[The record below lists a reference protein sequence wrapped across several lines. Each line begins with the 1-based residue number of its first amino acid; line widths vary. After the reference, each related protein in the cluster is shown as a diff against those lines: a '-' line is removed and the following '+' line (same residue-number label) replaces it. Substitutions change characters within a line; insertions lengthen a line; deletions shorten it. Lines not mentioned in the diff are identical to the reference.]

1 MKNYIEDIVTTRS
14 DIEAHKKL
22 LHLRKKID
30 SDAVLRNRI
39 KKQFKDAL
47 DKRGKRIEQLEKE
60 ITIKLQLKEVSKI
73 VSMSYIANKYFGQKK
88 EWLYQR
94 INGNI
99 VNGKPASFTEEQKKK
114 LNAALKD
121 ISKKIGSVTVS

>member
-14 DIEAHKKL
+14 DIEGHKKL
-22 LHLRKKID
+22 LHLKKKID
-30 SDAVLRNRI
+30 SDDVLRNRI

>member
-1 MKNYIEDIVTTRS
+1 MKNYVEDIVTTKS
-14 DIEAHKKL
+14 DIEAD
-22 LHLRKKID
+22 KKIQHLKQKTD
-30 SDAVLRNRI
+30 SDAVLRDRI
-39 KKQFKDAL
+39 KRQFKEEL

-73 VSMSYIANKYFGQKK
+73 VSISYIASKYFGQKK

-99 VNGKPASFTEEQKKK
+99 VNGKPATFTEAQKKQ